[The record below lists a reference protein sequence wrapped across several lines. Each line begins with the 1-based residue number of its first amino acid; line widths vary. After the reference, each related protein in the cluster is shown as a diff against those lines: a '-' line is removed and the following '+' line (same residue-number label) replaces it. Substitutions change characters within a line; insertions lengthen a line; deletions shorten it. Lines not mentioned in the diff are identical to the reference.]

1 MDNKELRTIRL
12 SWTVVEKAIQA
23 ELKKLLGINIECKAS
38 ADSWDYWSVVFKNVR
53 LNVEQLKVLFKA
65 FKLSERDKQRSM
77 PETGK
82 TDTNSVDVSL
92 AEKLLERNL
101 GYSWE
106 QSLADSALFL
116 IGVDD
121 ESFILDGV
129 KMSSNCLLTQKEVLE
144 YLKEQG
150 ANKKALVKFHSHEKK
165 KYNSLYYWDYPKKM
179 YDDRG
184 MVLILVKEGVMCL
197 PCIGY
202 DKTNGE
208 TYALEQALLMDAS
221 DMSRL
226 IQRWWQY
233 SDELLD
239 TMYELKNYLQGKQQ
253 KEKGK

>member
-1 MDNKELRTIRL
+1 MENKELRTIRL
-12 SWTVVEKAIQA
+12 SWSVVEKAIQA

-77 PETGK
+77 PEAGK

-129 KMSSNCLLTQKEVLE
+129 KMSSNCLITQTEVLE
-144 YLKEQG
+144 YLKGQG
-150 ANKKALVKFHSHEKK
+150 ANKKALIKFHSQDKK

-179 YDDRG
+179 YDDKE
-184 MVLILVKEGVMCL
+184 MVLILVKEGVLCI
-197 PCIGY
+197 PCVGY

>member
-1 MDNKELRTIRL
+1 MENKELRTIRL
-12 SWTVVEKAIQA
+12 SWSVVEKAIQA
-23 ELKKLLGINIECKAS
+23 ELKKLLGINIECKSS

-77 PETGK
+77 PEAGK

-116 IGVDD
+116 IGVGD

-129 KMSSNCLLTQKEVLE
+129 KMSSNCLITQTEVLE
-144 YLKEQG
+144 YLKGQG
-150 ANKKALVKFHSHEKK
+150 ANKKALIKFHSQDKK

-179 YDDRG
+179 YDDKG
-184 MVLILVKEGVMCL
+184 MVLILVKEGVLCI